1 MSFQDLPEE
10 LILKVLSYSEPE
22 DLITSG
28 HVSKRFRTISHDSS
42 LWQRVNLSKKVVKTE
57 FLEVILSK
65 GCKSLNLSESTI
77 INSFSIYQNHWPSF
91 LLFAGARREHSIVSP
106 LYQNSQ
112 LRELDLSG
120 IEDVEASEEIL
131 ASCNFLEKLKMLWT
145 LTSKMAASICQNC
158 KTLQILDLSATMGDL
173 DSHLHIIENC
183 QELKEVT
190 LSLNPS
196 LNTQSCNR
204 RPLCSTFIFE
214 NVCVLYQFFF
224 FF

>member
-10 LILKVLSYSEPE
+10 LILKVLSYSEPK

-77 INSFSIYQNHWPSF
+77 INSFSIYQN
-91 LLFAGARREHSIVSP
+91 
-106 LYQNSQ
+106 SQ

-120 IEDVEASEEIL
+120 VEDVEASEEIL
-131 ASCNFLEKLKMLWT
+131 ASYYFLEKLKML
-145 LTSKMAASICQNC
+145 
-158 KTLQILDLSATMGDL
+158 
-173 DSHLHIIENC
+173 
-183 QELKEVT
+183 
-190 LSLNPS
+190 
-196 LNTQSCNR
+196 
-204 RPLCSTFIFE
+204 
-214 NVCVLYQFFF
+214 
-224 FF
+224 